1 MGLNRKNFLFDSL
14 DTLDTRRAHGLLR
27 ALLSNAL
34 VTACDVEPLEELGAV
49 AWAMLPRW
57 QALRAVHVLRE
68 HADASALLMLRSVP
82 LEGLQ
87 FDVRRLEA
95 ALHEVELAH
104 RFADDVERKRA

>member
-1 MGLNRKNFLFDSL
+1 
-14 DTLDTRRAHGLLR
+14 
-27 ALLSNAL
+27 
-34 VTACDVEPLEELGAV
+34 
-49 AWAMLPRW
+49 
-57 QALRAVHVLRE
+57 
-68 HADASALLMLRSVP
+68 MLRSVP

>member
-1 MGLNRKNFLFDSL
+1 MCSPGKLAS
-14 DTLDTRRAHGLLR
+14 TVARRSDRCPAPLR
-27 ALLSNAL
+27 RVVRL
-34 VTACDVEPLEELGAV
+34 CEL
-49 AWAMLPRW
+49 ML
-57 QALRAVHVLRE
+57 
-68 HADASALLMLRSVP
+68 LRSVP

>member
-1 MGLNRKNFLFDSL
+1 MDAGCAVSEPEV
-14 DTLDTRRAHGLLR
+14 RRFLLR
-27 ALLSNAL
+27 TSTARVSTALQYCS
-34 VTACDVEPLEELGAV
+34 TAA
-49 AWAMLPRW
+49 
-57 QALRAVHVLRE
+57 RE